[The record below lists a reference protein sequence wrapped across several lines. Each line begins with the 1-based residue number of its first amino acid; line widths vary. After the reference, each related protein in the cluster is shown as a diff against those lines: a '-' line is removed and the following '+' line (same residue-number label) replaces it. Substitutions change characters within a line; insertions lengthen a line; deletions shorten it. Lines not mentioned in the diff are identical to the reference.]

1 MEKKGEGEGPRA
13 VRMNEW
19 MEQARTGDADAMF
32 KLGQC
37 YYIGKDSVKKDYG
50 EALAWFGKAAAK
62 GHSRALYCMGV
73 MHEYGQ
79 GTRVTLLNALN
90 YYQQAKDKDSTA
102 RPR

>member
-1 MEKKGEGEGPRA
+1 MSKY
-13 VRMNEW
+13 
-19 MEQARTGDADAMF
+19 MEQARAGDAEAMVQ
-32 KLGQC
+32 LSGC
-37 YYIGKDSVKKDYG
+37 YYLGHGGVERDYG
-50 EALAWFGKAAAK
+50 EALAWLGKAAAK

-79 GTRVTLLNALN
+79 GTRVNLLNALN